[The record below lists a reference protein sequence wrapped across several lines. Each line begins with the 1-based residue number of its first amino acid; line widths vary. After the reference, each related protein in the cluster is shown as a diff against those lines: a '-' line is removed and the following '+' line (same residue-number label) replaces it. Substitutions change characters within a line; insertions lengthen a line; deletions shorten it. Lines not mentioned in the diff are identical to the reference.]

1 MWFPVPIFSEQTKH
15 LAIRRTTS
23 MSSESAT
30 GTGGKEMANTSA
42 FANPEGPPFFPA
54 VSSSLAAPETPVEV
68 IQNIEPPAS
77 SVALRSEREG
87 VELLVGLL

>member
-1 MWFPVPIFSEQTKH
+1 
-15 LAIRRTTS
+15 

-30 GTGGKEMANTSA
+30 ETGGREMANTSA

-54 VSSSLAAPETPVEV
+54 VSSSLAAPKTPVKA
-68 IQNIEPPAS
+68 IRNIEPPAN